1 MTKKKKQPKDITF
14 KFDFNSPY
22 NFNHFD
28 ELGRIK
34 IKPEDYA
41 MKKDNKTSKGEQLIR
56 DCIAEAKVFK
66 PKPKYTSA
74 PWNFCDTDLEVSQM
88 GVSGGEGYGKK
99 GYTTI
104 VRMVHPKRGM
114 PIDEILAN
122 QRLISAAPDLLE
134 ALEELLLAE
143 TGNSVAVDK
152 ILAAIPKARAA
163 IAKATKSNQ

>member
-1 MTKKKKQPKDITF
+1 MTI
-14 KFDFNSPY
+14 
-22 NFNHFD
+22 
-28 ELGRIK
+28 
-34 IKPEDYA
+34 
-41 MKKDNKTSKGEQLIR
+41 KGEQAIR
-56 DCIAEAKVFK
+56 DCISKSKVFK
-66 PKPKYTSA
+66 PKLKYTEA
-74 PWNFCDTDLEVSQM
+74 PWSLCDTDLEVSQM
-88 GVSGGEGYGKK
+88 GVSGGTGYGKK

-152 ILAAIPKARAA
+152 ILASIPKARAA
-163 IAKATKSNQ
+163 IEKAKREGG